1 MTRWPVLIVALGLL
15 IWFLFTAHR
24 FWQAAMQR
32 RSARAGYLAE
42 AEALLTA
49 PRRQMQDSGYLRV
62 AGEWHG
68 GAFDLQ
74 VVPDTLSY
82 RKLPCLWLMVS
93 RTDPIPALAGEV
105 RIMARASGL
114 EAFSTFSTLPIE
126 VSLPPGFPPDCTMRC
141 TDPQHMPPLAVLEH
155 VAGLMADPRVKEVV
169 LSPKGLRI
177 VILAEEGARA
187 SYLIHRDAEFGSAP
201 LPAPI
206 AARRMQDLLDLSQ
219 VIHG

>member
-15 IWFLFTAHR
+15 IWFLLTARR

-32 RSARAGYLAE
+32 RAARAGYLAQ
-42 AEALLTA
+42 AEALLTT
-49 PRRQMQDSGYLRV
+49 PRRQMQDSGYLRI
-62 AGEWHG
+62 AGQWQG

-82 RKLPCLWLMVS
+82 RKLPCLWLLVS
-93 RTDPIPALAGEV
+93 RTDPLPALAGEV

-114 EAFSTFSTLPIE
+114 EAFSTFSSLPIE
-126 VSLPPGFPPDCTMRC
+126 VTLPPGFPPDCTLRC
-141 TDPQHMPPLAVLEH
+141 TDPQHVPPLAVLDH

-177 VILAEEGARA
+177 VILAEEGARGA
-187 SYLIHRDAEFGSAP
+187 YLIHRDAEFATEP
-201 LPAPI
+201 LDA
-206 AARRMQDLLDLSQ
+206 ALVARRMQDLRALAQ

>member
-15 IWFLFTAHR
+15 IWFLFTARR
-24 FWQAAMQR
+24 FWLAAMQR

-62 AGEWHG
+62 AGHWQG
-68 GAFDLQ
+68 AAFDLQ

-82 RKLPCLWLMVS
+82 RKLPCLWLLVS
-93 RTDPIPALAGEV
+93 RTDAMPALHGEV

-114 EAFSTFSTLPIE
+114 EAFSTFSTLPVE
-126 VSLPPGFPPDCTMRC
+126 VSLPPGFPPDCTLRC
-141 TDPQHMPPLAVLEH
+141 TDPQHMPPLVVLNH
-155 VAGLMADPRVKEVV
+155 VASLMADPRVKEVV
-169 LSPKGLRI
+169 LSPKGLRV
-177 VILAEEGARA
+177 VILAEEGARGA
-187 SYLIHRDAEFGSAP
+187 YLIHRDAEFAT
-201 LPAPI
+201 API
-206 AARRMQDLLDLSQ
+206 AAALVSRRMQDLLDLSQ

>member
-15 IWFLFTAHR
+15 IWFLLTARR

-32 RSARAGYLAE
+32 RSARAGYLAQVE
-42 AEALLTA
+42 VLLTA
-49 PRRQMQDSGYLRV
+49 PRRQMQDSGYLRI
-62 AGEWHG
+62 AGDWQ
-68 GAFDLQ
+68 GATFDFQ

-82 RKLPCLWLMVS
+82 RKLPCLWLLVS
-93 RTDPIPALAGEV
+93 LTDPMPAVLGEV

-114 EAFSTFSTLPIE
+114 EAFSTFSTLPVE

-141 TDPQHMPPLAVLEH
+141 TDPHHVPSLAVLDA
-155 VAGLMADPRVKEVV
+155 VARLMADPRVKEVV

-187 SYLIHRDAEFGSAP
+187 AYLIHRDAEFGTAP
-201 LPAPI
+201 LH
-206 AARRMQDLLDLSQ
+206 AAVGVRRMQDLLDLSK